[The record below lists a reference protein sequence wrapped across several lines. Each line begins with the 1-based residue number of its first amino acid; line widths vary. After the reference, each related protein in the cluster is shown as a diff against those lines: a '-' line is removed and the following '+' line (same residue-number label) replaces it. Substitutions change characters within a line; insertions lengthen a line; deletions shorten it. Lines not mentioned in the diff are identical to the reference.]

1 MTDLPEN
8 LILKQMEVGPA
19 GNFIYFI
26 GDARTKEIAVVDPAW
41 DADFLSSEAEKNG
54 FKITAVLLTHG
65 HPDHVNGLSELLSK
79 HDVPAYISKHEPP
92 FYKPSHDNIVEVEDH
107 QKIMI
112 GGIEIECIWT
122 PGHTPGGQCFKY
134 DNVLITGDT
143 LFIDGC
149 GRCDL
154 PGGDAKVMYE
164 TLYTIIMALPD
175 ETLLYTGH
183 QYGPASVATLGSQK
197 ETNPYLLCSSMK
209 EFLQE
214 RMGIFS

>member
-1 MTDLPEN
+1 MKNLPDN
-8 LILKQMEVGPA
+8 LILKQMEIGPA

-26 GDARTKEIAVVDPAW
+26 GDKQTKEVAVVDPAW
-41 DADFLSSEAEKNG
+41 DPDVISAEAEKNG

-65 HPDHVNGLSELLSK
+65 HPDHVNALEDILSI
-79 HDVPAYISKHEPP
+79 HDVPAYISDHEAL
-92 FYKPSHDNIVEVEDH
+92 FYKPHHKNIVEAEDR
-107 QKIMI
+107 QKIKI
-112 GGIEIECIWT
+112 GNIEVECLLT

-134 DNVLITGDT
+134 KNVLITGDT

-154 PGGDAKVMYE
+154 PGGDAAKMYQ
-164 TLYTIIMALPD
+164 TLYTIIMNLPD
-175 ETLLYTGH
+175 ETLLFTGH
-183 QYGPASVATLGSQK
+183 NYGPVPVATLGEQK
-197 ETNPYLLCSSMK
+197 KTNPYLRCSSMK